1 MKLRSSAIFSSKIG
15 FSMITGWHI
24 SKIYP
29 ICILI
34 NKTQVASVV
43 EFRPGSES
51 FVKEL
56 TAVRD
61 QLVKVILVYA
71 R

>member
-1 MKLRSSAIFSSKIG
+1 
-15 FSMITGWHI
+15 MITGWHI